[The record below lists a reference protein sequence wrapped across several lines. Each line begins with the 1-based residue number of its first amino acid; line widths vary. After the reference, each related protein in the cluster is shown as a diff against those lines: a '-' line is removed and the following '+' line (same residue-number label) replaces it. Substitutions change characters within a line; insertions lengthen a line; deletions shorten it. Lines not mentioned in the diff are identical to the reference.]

1 MSHTTPF
8 VHRNLPR
15 LLLQA
20 RESVMAH
27 TRPGLREHGLSDQ
40 QWRVLRVLGEHGTVE
55 TGRVAREAFIL
66 GPSLTGVL
74 ARMER
79 DGLIRRERDPEDQRR
94 TRGRSHGCK
103 GCKLVEKLSHTIEAH
118 YDWMEEV
125 ETGAAVRATG
135 AELYAPARRPHR
147 TGATLTFMLPEGTV
161 YGTLLNFRKAN
172 APCGRP
178 ADGPAPYKAP
188 PKAPVLYIKTA
199 NTWSCQRRH
208 HSRARASRASEV
220 EKWAPPSP
228 W

>member
-1 MSHTTPF
+1 MIKPF

-79 DGLIRRERDPEDQRR
+79 DGLISRERDPQDQRR
-94 TRGRSHGCK
+94 SVVEATARGL
-103 GCKLVEKLSHTIEAH
+103 KLVEKLSRTIEAH
-118 YDWMEEV
+118 YDWMEQSLGKQKLAQLYQLLDEV
-125 ETGAAVRATG
+125 I
-135 AELYAPARRPHR
+135 ELEQP
-147 TGATLTFMLPEGTV
+147 
-161 YGTLLNFRKAN
+161 
-172 APCGRP
+172 
-178 ADGPAPYKAP
+178 
-188 PKAPVLYIKTA
+188 
-199 NTWSCQRRH
+199 
-208 HSRARASRASEV
+208 
-220 EKWAPPSP
+220 
-228 W
+228 